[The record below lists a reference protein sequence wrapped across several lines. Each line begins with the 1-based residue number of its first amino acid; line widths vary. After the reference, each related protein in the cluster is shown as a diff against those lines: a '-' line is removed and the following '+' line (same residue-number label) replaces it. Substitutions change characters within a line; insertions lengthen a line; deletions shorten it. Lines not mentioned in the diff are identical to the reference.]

1 MTMERCVSVKCTIVY
16 YIFSNQ
22 TELYIQIHIILSRVI
37 VMSYSLIQVELNNIF
52 KNKAALALK

>member
-1 MTMERCVSVKCTIVY
+1 VSVKCTIVY

-22 TELYIQIHIILSRVI
+22 TELYVQIHIILSRVI